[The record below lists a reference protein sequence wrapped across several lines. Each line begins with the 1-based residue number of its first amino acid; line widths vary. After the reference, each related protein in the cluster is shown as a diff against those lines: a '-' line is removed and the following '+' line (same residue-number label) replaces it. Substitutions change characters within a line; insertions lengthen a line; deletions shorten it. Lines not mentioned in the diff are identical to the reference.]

1 MILICSVNYS
11 CGQIHFGCGGHLQMS
26 PQIPFQI
33 PFQKSLSLP
42 LKKWSDKIPPITSLP
57 INLFRR
63 LREGNKDPWSTAI
76 SCDLYIRWCTIYHLH
91 LQIILHWS
99 PFFPHQSIMTVKWAT
114 DNSLPTEEIIQI
126 MVRLLIWKEGITGRN
141 SRTEPL
147 NTRLVLVLQS
157 HFKVEYYYKWEVLG
171 YLHWILINLI
181 FHSTLLLYC
190 MHIVLFCLGNNLFFN
205 MMIYLF
211 FNMSP
216 SPSLVALL
224 YCLWRI
230 TCLPCCCVF

>member
-99 PFFPHQSIMTVKWAT
+99 PFFHIKVSWQWNEQLTT
-114 DNSLPTEEIIQI
+114 HCLLR
-126 MVRLLIWKEGITGRN
+126 RLFRSWLDSWFGRRITGRN

-147 NTRLVLVLQS
+147 NTRLVLVLLS
-157 HFKVEYYYKWEVLG
+157 HFKVEYYYKWKVLG
-171 YLHWILINLI
+171 YLHCILINLI

-190 MHIVLFCLGNNLFFN
+190 MHIVLFCLRNNLFFN